1 MESKKIIALGKW
13 TVTQVVECESN
24 CPVSKTVVEDLSG
37 RIIGKFDDSISV
49 EDARMIAQAP
59 NMVEM
64 LMRMESA
71 ISSMLYHDALP
82 SPSYLSSIL
91 YDARLVIDSVNG
103 RKMKRDT

>member
-1 MESKKIIALGKW
+1 METEKIISSGKW

-24 CPVSKTVVEDLSG
+24 CPVSKTVVADLSG
-37 RIIGKFDDSISV
+37 RIIGKFDDSISDS
-49 EDARMIAQAP
+49 DARMISNAP
-59 NMVEM
+59 NMIEM

-103 RKMKRDT
+103 RK

>member
-1 MESKKIIALGKW
+1 MEPKKIIASGKW

-37 RIIGKFDDSISV
+37 RIIGKFEDSISV
-49 EDARMIAQAP
+49 EDARMISNAP
-59 NMVEM
+59 NMIEI

-103 RKMKRDT
+103 WK

>member
-1 MESKKIIALGKW
+1 METKKIIALGKW
-13 TVTQVVECESN
+13 RVTKIVECECN

-49 EDARMIAQAP
+49 EDARMISNAP
-59 NMVEM
+59 NMIEM

-103 RKMKRDT
+103 RK